1 MSEMNPSDAAD
12 ALNWAIKEMRKH
24 VGSDYLNGLRLRLL
38 EEMRD
43 AAQREANGNA

>member
-24 VGSDYLNGLRLRLL
+24 VGSDYINGLRLRLL
-38 EEMRD
+38 EQMRD

>member
-24 VGSDYLNGLRLRLL
+24 VGSDYLDGLRLRLL
-38 EEMRD
+38 EDMRNQ
-43 AAQREANGNA
+43 AEREALA

>member
-1 MSEMNPSDAAD
+1 MNPHDAVD
-12 ALNWAIKEMRKH
+12 ALNWAIKNLQPE

-38 EEMRD
+38 EQMRD

>member
-43 AAQREANGNA
+43 IAEREARA

>member
-1 MSEMNPSDAAD
+1 MSEINPSDAAD
-12 ALNWAIKEMRKH
+12 ALNWAIKEMQKH

-43 AAQREANGNA
+43 AKEREALA

>member
-1 MSEMNPSDAAD
+1 MNPSDAAD
-12 ALNWAIKEMRKH
+12 ALNWAIKEMQKH

-43 AAQREANGNA
+43 KAEREARA